1 MLLLEVCVAH
11 PVMSGGRQ
19 QWPDVKPDPGDEP
32 VPLTNGESLVR
43 SEVAEPANHP
53 GRYHA
58 QSGKGTASSL
68 TLGILLECAPIHASG
83 IFARRHLHVVRHG
96 RIRHD
101 SAI

>member
-1 MLLLEVCVAH
+1 
-11 PVMSGGRQ
+11 MSASRQ
-19 QWPDVKPDPGDEP
+19 QWSDVKPDRGDEP

-43 SEVAEPANHP
+43 SEVAEPANHH

-68 TLGILLECAPIHASG
+68 TMGILLECAPINASG

-101 SAI
+101 GAT